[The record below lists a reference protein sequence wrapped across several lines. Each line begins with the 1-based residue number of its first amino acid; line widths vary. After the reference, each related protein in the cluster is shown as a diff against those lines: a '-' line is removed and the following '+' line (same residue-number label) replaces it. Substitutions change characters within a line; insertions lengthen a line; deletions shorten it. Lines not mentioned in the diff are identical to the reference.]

1 MRLRSALHTLRS
13 DGFEPT
19 DPASEGQGPQIPND
33 VEWPWEKLPDYPER
47 PYVPPSLWVMFSLIL
62 AESLVLK
69 RVINARAASVA
80 LAVVL
85 LPIVLIA
92 AALFLARKVRNYKA
106 ISPTSVRK
114 RKLQTNA
121 GLVAGGRK
129 GVGCEWRGKRAES
142 VADLGQ
148 VSPTSGV
155 RSSSEFRLL
164 GIAAMGI
171 ACLFAG
177 VCFSGAALARTD
189 AASEA
194 LSHVSVS
201 ACELEVISDAS
212 QTQTGWMCRA
222 KVSGPDVTGA
232 KVWLTS
238 DERLAY
244 GERLRAI
251 GRFTANGDDEWGIS
265 CAASGIAG
273 KMRAVRIVERKGA
286 AGPLGLLCHIRE
298 ACLSRIA
305 PDSSDS
311 ASLLAGLALGERNEA
326 KACGV
331 QDSFAKVGLSHLIA
345 VSGSHLAVVAV
356 LMESMLLAA
365 GLGPKG
371 RAAAIAMLCGI
382 YVLLCGAPASA
393 IRAWVM
399 LLAARGGK
407 LLGRRAHA
415 PSGVALAG
423 IAMCLLN
430 PSCAT
435 ELGFRLSVASV
446 CALAL
451 FSRYAEAVLARLS
464 LVPLC
469 RRAVKAVWRGRI
481 PTSAWRASSGAMRT
495 IRSTLAASLVCQLAT
510 WAEGAAVFGQLSL
523 VGPLANLA
531 VGPLF
536 SPVVTLGV
544 VACALSWAPLVGD
557 VLLWVAK
564 LGCALVLL
572 LVNLLTKLPFACI
585 PASISD
591 GWRIVP
597 PLAAMALLFAWP
609 KPTKRRLRIGLAGT
623 CGVAALL
630 VAKVV
635 LLAPASVTVLD
646 VGQGDAILVR
656 QGPHALLVDTG
667 PEGAVT
673 EALARNNVYWLDA
686 VVLTHLHDDHTGGI
700 ADLAGL
706 VPCGSVFVG
715 DGVSDDLGQTLTA
728 EVEQLSGSVV
738 GELECGDV
746 LRIGDFTLTCLWPQ
760 GETDG
765 SENGDSLC
773 LLLAYNT
780 HGRSLRMLL
789 TGDAE
794 SQVLEDV
801 APAAGDIDALKVGHH
816 GSKVSITADEA
827 AELKAEVAVASA
839 GEGNSYGHP
848 TSECVEV
855 LEDSGSLF
863 LCTKDVGDVSLEPDA
878 AGVRVRCQR
887 AEQLQSLPE

>member
-1 MRLRSALHTLRS
+1 M
-13 DGFEPT
+13 
-19 DPASEGQGPQIPND
+19 PND

-47 PYVPPSLWVMFSLIL
+47 PYVPPTLWVMFALIV

-69 RVINARAASVA
+69 RVISARAALVA
-80 LAVVL
+80 LTTMFVL
-85 LPIVLIA
+85 TALIA
-92 AALFLARKVRNYKA
+92 AALWFAGKARGNEGGSHVR
-106 ISPTSVRK
+106 PCK
-114 RKLQTNA
+114 RGLQCGA
-121 GLVAGGRK
+121 FPFASA
-129 GVGCEWRGKRAES
+129 CEGEGHIDYGNRFES
-142 VADLGQ
+142 VAVMG
-148 VSPTSGV
+148 G
-155 RSSSEFRLL
+155 SSLPQRGYLAPELHAL
-164 GIAAMGI
+164 GIAAMAI
-171 ACLFAG
+171 ACLAVG
-177 VCFSGAALARTD
+177 VWLSGRALERTD

-222 KVSGPDVTGA
+222 RVCGPGVSGA

-238 DERLAY
+238 DEHLTY

-251 GRFTANGDDEWGIS
+251 GRFTANGDDEWGVN
-265 CAASGIAG
+265 CAASGLAG
-273 KMRAVRIVERKGA
+273 KIRVVRIVERADPTGA
-286 AGPLGLLCHIRE
+286 LGLLCHIRE
-298 ACLSRIA
+298 ACLARIA
-305 PDSSDS
+305 PESSDS
-311 ASLLAGLALGERNEA
+311 AALLAGLALGERTEA
-326 KACGV
+326 KARGV

-345 VSGSHLAVVAV
+345 VSGSHLAVVAA

-371 RAAAIAMLCGI
+371 RAVAIALLCGV

-423 IAMCLLN
+423 IAMCLLS

-451 FSRYAEAVLARLS
+451 FSRYGEAVLARLS
-464 LVPLC
+464 LAPLC
-469 RRAVKAVWRGRI
+469 RRVVKAVWRGRI
-481 PTSAWRASSGAMRT
+481 PTSVWRASSGAMRT

-510 WAEGAAVFGQLSL
+510 WAESAAAFGQLSL
-523 VGPLANLA
+523 AGPLANLV

-544 VACALSWAPLVGD
+544 VACALSWAPLVGK
-557 VLLWVAK
+557 VLLWLAK
-564 LGCALVLL
+564 LGCAFVLL
-572 LVNLLTKLPFACI
+572 LVNLLARFPFACV
-585 PASISD
+585 PASIAD
-591 GWRIVP
+591 GWRVVP
-597 PLAAMALLFAWP
+597 LLAAAVLLLAWP
-609 KPTKRRLRIGLAGT
+609 KPTRRRLRLGLAGA
-623 CGVAALL
+623 CGVVSLL

-686 VVLTHLHDDHTGGI
+686 VVLTHQHDDHTGGI

-765 SENGDSLC
+765 SENEDSLC
-773 LLLAYNT
+773 LLLTYNAG
-780 HGRSLRMLL
+780 GRSLRMLL

-801 APAAGDIDALKVGHH
+801 APAAGDIDVLKVGHH
-816 GSKVSITADEA
+816 GSKVSITAEEA
-827 AELKAEVAVASA
+827 VELKAEVAVASA

-863 LCTKDVGDVSLEPDA
+863 LCTKDVGDVRLEPDA

>member
-1 MRLRSALHTLRS
+1 
-13 DGFEPT
+13 
-19 DPASEGQGPQIPND
+19 
-33 VEWPWEKLPDYPER
+33 
-47 PYVPPSLWVMFSLIL
+47 
-62 AESLVLK
+62 
-69 RVINARAASVA
+69 
-80 LAVVL
+80 
-85 LPIVLIA
+85 
-92 AALFLARKVRNYKA
+92 
-106 ISPTSVRK
+106 
-114 RKLQTNA
+114 
-121 GLVAGGRK
+121 
-129 GVGCEWRGKRAES
+129 
-142 VADLGQ
+142 
-148 VSPTSGV
+148 
-155 RSSSEFRLL
+155 
-164 GIAAMGI
+164 
-171 ACLFAG
+171 
-177 VCFSGAALARTD
+177 
-189 AASEA
+189 
-194 LSHVSVS
+194 
-201 ACELEVISDAS
+201 
-212 QTQTGWMCRA
+212 MCRA
-222 KVSGPDVTGA
+222 SVDGPGVGRA

-265 CAASGIAG
+265 CVASGLAG
-273 KMRAVRIVERKGA
+273 KVRAVRIVERA
-286 AGPLGLLCHIRE
+286 DATGLLGALCRVRE
-298 ACLSRIA
+298 ACLARIA
-305 PDSSDS
+305 PESSDS
-311 ASLLAGLALGERNEA
+311 AALLAGLALGERTEA

-331 QDSFAKVGLSHLIA
+331 QGSFAKVGLSHLIA
-345 VSGSHLAVVAV
+345 VSGSHLAVVAA

-371 RAAAIAMLCGI
+371 RAVAIAALCGI

-393 IRAWVM
+393 VRAWAM

-430 PSCAT
+430 PGCAT

-451 FSRYAEAVLARLS
+451 FSRYGEAALARLS
-464 LVPLC
+464 LAPLC
-469 RRAVKAVWRGRI
+469 RRVARAVWRGRI
-481 PTSAWRASSGAMRT
+481 PTSVWRASSGAMRT

-510 WAEGAAVFGQLSL
+510 WAESAATFGQLSL
-523 VGPLANLA
+523 VGPLANLV

-544 VACALSWAPLVGD
+544 LACALSCLPLVGEA
-557 VLLWVAK
+557 LLWLAK
-564 LGCALVLL
+564 LGCALVLA
-572 LVNLLTKLPFACI
+572 LVNLLARLPFACV
-585 PASISD
+585 PASISEA
-591 GWRIVP
+591 WRVVP
-597 PLAAMALLFAWP
+597 LLAAVALLLAWP
-609 KPTKRRLRIGLAGT
+609 KPTKRHLRLGLAGV
-623 CGVAALL
+623 CGMAVL
-630 VAKVV
+630 VLAKVV

-673 EALARNNVYWLDA
+673 EALARNNIYWLDA
-686 VVLTHLHDDHTGGI
+686 VVLTHLHDDHTGGVT
-700 ADLAGL
+700 DLAGL

-715 DGVSDDLGQTLTA
+715 EGVSDGLSPTLGG
-728 EVEQLSGSVV
+728 EVERLSGSAA
-738 GELECGDV
+738 GELECGDA
-746 LRIGDFTLTCLWPQ
+746 LRIGDFALTCLWPQ

-765 SENGDSLC
+765 SENEDSLC
-773 LLLAYNT
+773 LLLTYNAG
-780 HGRSLRMLL
+780 GRSLRMLL

-801 APAAGDIDALKVGHH
+801 VPAAGDIDILKVGHH
-816 GSKVSITADEA
+816 GSKVSITAEEA

-839 GEGNSYGHP
+839 GEHNSYGHP

-855 LEDSGSLF
+855 LEGSGSLF

-887 AEQLQSLPE
+887 AERLQSLPE